1 MKLKLIPVPKIEIS
15 HLNIDVQGT
24 HENGHQMDKL
34 NLDFDTSVRFY
45 DTGDTSG
52 EIGLEIKLTRLALRG
67 IIENIIPPALLVII
81 SWVKNSLN
89 AILNYIKSQDKYLS
103 KITGEFSDTK

>member
-1 MKLKLIPVPKIEIS
+1 MKLKLIPTPRLEIS

-24 HENGHQMDKL
+24 HEKEHQMDKL
-34 NLDFDTSVRFY
+34 NLAFDTSVRFY
-45 DTGDTSG
+45 DTGFSD
-52 EIGLEIKLTRLALRG
+52 EIGLEIKLERLALRG
-67 IIENIIPPALLVII
+67 IIENIIPPALLVIV
-81 SWVKNSLN
+81 SWVENFLN

>member
-1 MKLKLIPVPKIEIS
+1 MKLKLIPTQKLEIS
-15 HLNIDVQGT
+15 HLNIDIQAT
-24 HENGHQMDKL
+24 HENENQMDKL

-52 EIGLEIKLTRLALRG
+52 EIGLEIKLERLALRG
-67 IIENIIPPALLVII
+67 IIENIIPPALLVIV

-89 AILNYIKSQDKYLS
+89 ALLNYIKSQDKYLN
-103 KITGEFSDTK
+103 KIQLYF

>member
-24 HENGHQMDKL
+24 HEKEHQMDKL
-34 NLDFDTSVRFY
+34 NLAFDTSVRFY
-45 DTGDTSG
+45 DTGFSD
-52 EIGLEIKLTRLALRG
+52 EIGLEIKLERLALSG
-67 IIENIIPPALLVII
+67 IIENIIPPALLVIV

-89 AILNYIKSQDKYLS
+89 SLLN
-103 KITGEFSDTK
+103 